1 MEEINIEDFAKV
13 DLRVARVKEALEVP
27 EANKLIKLILDV
39 GDLGEKTVFAGIK
52 QAYNLQDL
60 QDKLVVVV
68 NNLKPRQMSFGL
80 SEGMIL
86 AAGPGGE
93 DVFMIS
99 PDSGAKP
106 GMRVK

>member
-1 MEEINIEDFAKV
+1 MEEINIEDFLKI
-13 DLRVARVKEALEVP
+13 DLRIARVKNAVEVP
-27 EANKLIKLILDV
+27 EANKLIKLVLDV

-52 QAYNLQDL
+52 QAYKLADL
-60 QDKLVVVV
+60 ENKLVVLV
-68 NNLKPRQMSFGL
+68 NNLKPRQMCFGL

-93 DVFMIS
+93 DVSMVS
-99 PDSGAKP
+99 PDNGDKP